1 MRSLGR
7 SRRVVGL
14 CLLQLRVLRC
24 SYPWGACS
32 KVVPGN
38 FEAVTDVERLVR
50 FSTPQP
56 FKGPRQF
63 RWVVPILAV
72 VTVISGTVAILAS
85 PASASLQNEKSQ
97 AATLYTSIQTLGAK
111 VSALGQRYDQA
122 QITIR
127 ALNGQIASGQRAIN
141 SDQRRIVVG
150 TKNVQNA
157 VVFEYVTNKNGAV
170 TSPVLLGNANKIG
183 ATKINSGIAEG
194 NAADALARLKFAKQS
209 LTRDRQSLHQRD
221 LQAGVEAR
229 SALAVLD
236 TAQTLQ
242 KTMQQELA
250 RVKGAIALDVRR
262 IEAAAAAANAR
273 RLRSARPVP
282 TPKSGGATV
291 SPSPVFAAPPANSR
305 ANLAIRA
312 ALTYLGVPYVWGGAS
327 RSGVDCSGLVMLA
340 YEAAG
345 INFPHYSGAQYQ
357 DTARVPLYDIQPGDI
372 LFYGPG
378 GDTHDAIYLGGG
390 KMIEAPETG
399 YNVHITPIRLYGG
412 FIGIGRP

>member
-1 MRSLGR
+1 M
-7 SRRVVGL
+7 
-14 CLLQLRVLRC
+14 
-24 SYPWGACS
+24 
-32 KVVPGN
+32 
-38 FEAVTDVERLVR
+38 R

-56 FKGPRQF
+56 FKGRRQF
-63 RWVVPILAV
+63 RWVVSILAV
-72 VTVISGTVAILAS
+72 VTVSSSTVAIFAN

-97 AATLYTSIQTLGAK
+97 AATLYATIQALGAK

-122 QITIR
+122 QITIQG
-127 ALNGQIASGQRAIN
+127 LNAQIASGQRAIN
-141 SDQRRIVVG
+141 SDERRIVTG
-150 TKNVQNA
+150 TKALEEA

-170 TSPVLLGNANKIG
+170 SSPVFLGNANKIG
-183 ATKINSGIAEG
+183 ATAVYSGIAQG
-194 NAADALARLKFAKQS
+194 NAAAALDRLKFDKQS
-209 LTRDRQSLHQRD
+209 LTRDRLALHRRD
-221 LQAGVEAR
+221 RLAGVASR
-229 SALAVLD
+229 SALAVLA

-242 KTMQQELA
+242 KTLQEELR
-250 RVKGAIALDVRR
+250 RVKGAIALDVKQ
-262 IEAAAAAANAR
+262 IEAAAAAANAK
-273 RLRSARPVP
+273 RLRSARPTAP
-282 TPKSGGATV
+282 NKSGGAAKAN
-291 SPSPVFAAPPANSR
+291 PSPVYAAPPANSR
-305 ANLAIRA
+305 ANIAIRT

-345 INFPHYSGAQYQ
+345 VNFPHYSGAQYQ